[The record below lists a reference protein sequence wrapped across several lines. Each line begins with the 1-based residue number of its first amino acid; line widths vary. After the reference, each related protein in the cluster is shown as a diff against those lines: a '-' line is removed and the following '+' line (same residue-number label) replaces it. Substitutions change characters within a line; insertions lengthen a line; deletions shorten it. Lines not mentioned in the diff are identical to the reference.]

1 MDDEPTTQPILGPL
15 LSTIKALAWPATIL
29 FVAIAFWRPIH
40 RLVDRFSPLV
50 DNISSV
56 TVGGV
61 QFTVGKEFIEK
72 RAPEAVRT
80 AVAKLSP
87 QAVRYLLENE
97 RGIKRTT
104 RSELNGM
111 ERELVAAG
119 LCTEMTYK
127 DLAAVQK
134 DDPEGNTEFRAGMD
148 CGSKYEDVRVFLLE
162 LIPELMKKA
171 TSL

>member
-1 MDDEPTTQPILGPL
+1 MNDERPAKPMLETVIGA
-15 LSTIKALAWPATIL
+15 IKALAWPATIL
-29 FVAIAFWRPIH
+29 FVAIAFWTPIH

-50 DNISSV
+50 DKISSV

-87 QAVRYLLENE
+87 EAVRYLLENE

-104 RSELNGM
+104 RSELNGI

-127 DLAAVQK
+127 DLAAAQK
-134 DDPEGNTEFRAGMD
+134 EDPEDKTEFRAGMD

>member
-1 MDDEPTTQPILGPL
+1 MKQFRRGRVRKTPKNPPSAGVTGFPHDGGAQRGTAMDDGRTTQPILGPA

-29 FVAIAFWRPIH
+29 FVAIAFWTPIH

-97 RGIKRTT
+97 RGINHPESHPTAT
-104 RSELNGM
+104 RSPFP
-111 ERELVAAG
+111 AATG
-119 LCTEMTYK
+119 SGHPSLPSSLC
-127 DLAAVQK
+127 
-134 DDPEGNTEFRAGMD
+134 
-148 CGSKYEDVRVFLLE
+148 
-162 LIPELMKKA
+162 
-171 TSL
+171 